1 MSNKRGAKRR
11 PAEKRPRI
19 RGARLAAV
27 LALCAVAAVAAAT
40 RSPSVRR
47 AVGLAPLA
55 VATAPQATPT
65 PLTLAKE
72 YVYAGGRLVA
82 TEEPQPAATPTPT
95 PAPAGLPPT
104 ALVAKASFPTV
115 DTARV
120 ELTWSAPAS
129 GPEPTG
135 YVVERAS
142 VKVSEGAMTGYA
154 QVGQPVT
161 AAATPAAP
169 YLDPEAVPGAVYLY
183 RVKAAYGGG
192 FSGHSN
198 PDVATTFRYT
208 GDDPLVGASQ
218 GGAASPV
225 RAANLTELRAVIE
238 AVRALAGLGAGVWKD
253 DPAPLLRGRVLA
265 AHFAE
270 LRTNLNPALA
280 ALGMGEL
287 PEPAAAGVADRQPV
301 RAAHV
306 QDVRD
311 KIR

>member
-1 MSNKRGAKRR
+1 MSKKRGAKR
-11 PAEKRPRI
+11 PPIAKRPRI
-19 RGARLAAV
+19 RGARLAAALV
-27 LALCAVAAVAAAT
+27 LCAVAAVAAAT
-40 RSPSVRR
+40 RSPTVRR

-65 PLTLAKE
+65 SLPLAKE

-82 TEEPQPAATPTPT
+82 TEEPQPVATPT

-104 ALVAKASFPTV
+104 ALVARASFPTN

-129 GPEPTG
+129 GPAPVS

-142 VKVSEGAMTGYA
+142 AKVLEGVMTGYA

-161 AAATPAAP
+161 ALPTPAAP
-169 YLDPEAVPGAVYLY
+169 YVDPEAIPGAVYLY
-183 RVKAAYGGG
+183 RVKAVYGGG

-198 PDVATTFRYT
+198 LDLATTFRYT

-218 GGAASPV
+218 GGPASPV
-225 RAANLTELRAVIE
+225 RAANLTEMRAVIE
-238 AVRALAGLGAGVWKD
+238 AVRALAGVGAGAWKD
-253 DPAPLLRGRVLA
+253 DPAPLLRGRVLV

-280 ALGMGEL
+280 ALGMVEL

-301 RAAHV
+301 RAVHV

-311 KIR
+311 RIR